1 MTQKRSNVLS
11 SLFVF
16 GFFQTLFCCPGEF
29 KMDDGIWCD
38 WGSANVP
45 TSTKKQYQYHC
56 FIFVPTIVI
65 ILAYPPHRKF
75 GGIVRF
81 HHTSTQ
87 ITFSSSAS
95 FLLFLIFRIWPWN
108 LVWMSY
114 LRVVRCKFRFHSV
127 SNWMAWYMSSD
138 PHMHLAALHHTCDL
152 NIGFH
157 MSR

>member
-1 MTQKRSNVLS
+1 MFCRASLS
-11 SLFVF
+11 SDS
-16 GFFQTLFCCPGEF
+16 F
-29 KMDDGIWCD
+29 K
-38 WGSANVP
+38 
-45 TSTKKQYQYHC
+45 HC
-56 FIFVPTIVI
+56 FVAQANSKWMTGFGVTGAAPMCQPAQKTVSIPLLHICSNYRHSL

-127 SNWMAWYMSSD
+127 SNWMAWYISSD